1 MSDNILEKQSDRMVR
16 KLSPSHVVHYV
27 ALRWLK
33 NVGKCTWLLVTF
45 ITNVN
50 GPHWLELKLLD
61 KKWINHFG
69 QWFPNQ
75 GTGVP
80 KGLKATSIFFFI
92 WPSQKKIY
100 FLRK

>member
-1 MSDNILEKQSDRMVR
+1 MRDNILEKQSDRMVR

-50 GPHWLELKLLD
+50 GPHWLELKLLAKMD
-61 KKWINHFG
+61 KPFWAVVSKSGDWGSKRLESDFN
-69 QWFPNQ
+69 
-75 GTGVP
+75 
-80 KGLKATSIFFFI
+80 IFFYLAL
-92 WPSQKKIY
+92 SKKIY